1 MTTTL
6 EQLAAIPREYLIP
19 TDVAPLLGVDAY
31 SISVMV
37 REDKRTGRSSF
48 PFPTMRIGTRTKIPK
63 RPFLDAM
70 GYREEDDDA

>member
-1 MTTTL
+1 MTL
-6 EQLAAIPREYLIP
+6 SQLAEIPREYLIP
-19 TDVAPLLGVDAY
+19 TEVAPLLGVDPY

-63 RPFLDAM
+63 RPFLAAM
-70 GYREEDDDA
+70 GYKEGER

>member
-6 EQLAAIPREYLIP
+6 EQLASIPREYLIP
-19 TDVAPLLGVDAY
+19 TDVAPVLGVDAY

-48 PFPTMRIGTRTKIPK
+48 PFPTIRIGTRTKIPK
-63 RPFLDAM
+63 RPFLAAM
-70 GYREEDDDA
+70 GYERSDKND

>member
-6 EQLAAIPREYLIP
+6 EQLAAIQREYLIP
-19 TDVAPLLGVDAY
+19 TEVAPLLGVDAY

-63 RPFLDAM
+63 RPFLTAM
-70 GYREEDDDA
+70 GYERSDKND

>member
-70 GYREEDDDA
+70 GYREEREDA

>member
-6 EQLAAIPREYLIP
+6 EQLAAIQREYLIP
-19 TDVAPLLGVDAY
+19 TEVAPLLGVDAY

-48 PFPTMRIGTRTKIPK
+48 PFPTIRIGTRTKIPK

-70 GYREEDDDA
+70 GYREEGER

>member
-1 MTTTL
+1 MTL

-48 PFPTMRIGTRTKIPK
+48 PFPTMRIGTRTKILK
-63 RPFLDAM
+63 RPFLAAM
-70 GYREEDDDA
+70 GYR

>member
-1 MTTTL
+1 MSTTL
-6 EQLAAIPREYLIP
+6 EHLAAIPREYLIP

-70 GYREEDDDA
+70 GYERRDKND

>member
-6 EQLAAIPREYLIP
+6 EQLAAIQREYLIP
-19 TDVAPLLGVDAY
+19 TDVAPVLGVDAY

-48 PFPTMRIGTRTKIPK
+48 PFPTIRIGTRTKIPK
-63 RPFLDAM
+63 RPFLAAM
-70 GYREEDDDA
+70 GYREERDDT

>member
-1 MTTTL
+1 MSTTL
-6 EQLAAIPREYLIP
+6 EQLAAIQREYLIP
-19 TDVAPLLGVDAY
+19 TEVAPLLGVDAY

-63 RPFLDAM
+63 RPFLAAM
-70 GYREEDDDA
+70 GYREERDDT

>member
-63 RPFLDAM
+63 WPFLVAM
-70 GYREEDDDA
+70 GYREERDDT

>member
-6 EQLAAIPREYLIP
+6 EQLAAIQREYLIP
-19 TDVAPLLGVDAY
+19 TEVAPLLGVDAY

-48 PFPTMRIGTRTKIPK
+48 PFPTIRIGTRTKIPK
-63 RPFLDAM
+63 RPFLAAM
-70 GYREEDDDA
+70 GYREEGER

>member
-19 TDVAPLLGVDAY
+19 TDVAPVLGVDAY

-63 RPFLDAM
+63 RPFLVAM
-70 GYREEDDDA
+70 GYREEREDA

>member
-48 PFPTMRIGTRTKIPK
+48 PFPTIRIGTRTKIPK
-63 RPFLDAM
+63 RPFLAAM
-70 GYREEDDDA
+70 GYREEREDA

>member
-6 EQLAAIPREYLIP
+6 EQLAAIQREYLIP
-19 TDVAPLLGVDAY
+19 TDVAPILGVDAY

-63 RPFLDAM
+63 RPFLVAM
-70 GYREEDDDA
+70 GYREEREDA

>member
-19 TDVAPLLGVDAY
+19 TDVAPVLGVDAY

-48 PFPTMRIGTRTKIPK
+48 PFPTIRIGTRTKIPK
-63 RPFLDAM
+63 RPFLVAM
-70 GYREEDDDA
+70 GYREEREDA

>member
-1 MTTTL
+1 MSMTL

-19 TDVAPLLGVDAY
+19 SEVAQVLGVNAN

-48 PFPTMRIGTRTKIPK
+48 PFPTIRIGTRTKIPK
-63 RPFLDAM
+63 RPFLAAM
-70 GYREEDDDA
+70 GYREE

>member
-1 MTTTL
+1 MSTTL
-6 EQLAAIPREYLIP
+6 EQLAAIQREYLIP
-19 TDVAPLLGVDAY
+19 TAVAPLLGVDAY

-70 GYREEDDDA
+70 GYKEGER

>member
-37 REDKRTGRSSF
+37 REDKRTGKSSF

-63 RPFLDAM
+63 RPFLAAM
-70 GYREEDDDA
+70 GYREEREDT

>member
-19 TDVAPLLGVDAY
+19 TDVAPVLGVDAY

-70 GYREEDDDA
+70 GYERSDKND

>member
-1 MTTTL
+1 MSTTL
-6 EQLAAIPREYLIP
+6 EQLAAIPREYLIQM
-19 TDVAPLLGVDAY
+19 DVAPLLCVDAY

-63 RPFLDAM
+63 RPFLVAI
-70 GYREEDDDA
+70 GYREER

>member
-6 EQLAAIPREYLIP
+6 EQLAAIQREYLIP
-19 TDVAPLLGVDAY
+19 TEVAPLLGVDAY

-48 PFPTMRIGTRTKIPK
+48 PFPTIRIGTRTKIPK

-70 GYREEDDDA
+70 GYREDGER

>member
-19 TDVAPLLGVDAY
+19 TDVAPVLGVDAY

-37 REDKRTGRSSF
+37 REDKRTGKSSF
-48 PFPTMRIGTRTKIPK
+48 PFPTIRIGTRTKIPK
-63 RPFLDAM
+63 RPFLAAM
-70 GYREEDDDA
+70 GYREEVDDT

>member
-37 REDKRTGRSSF
+37 REDKRTGKSSF
-48 PFPTMRIGTRTKIPK
+48 PFPTIRIGTRTKIPK
-63 RPFLDAM
+63 RPFLVAM
-70 GYREEDDDA
+70 GYERSDKND